1 MAGSRNCGKRFLLFL
16 KMLYFY
22 SKIRYNMG
30 HEYIGGHV
38 MNILIVNAGSS
49 SLKYQV
55 INMADESTLAKGLI
69 ERIGIPGSKLTQTV
83 GESKHVV
90 ETPMKDHIEASQHMI
105 NALTDPVHG
114 AVKSMDEIG
123 AVGHRV
129 VQGGE
134 TFTTSTLIDEE
145 CLNAI
150 KANVPLAPLHN
161 PANLMGIKACLQVM
175 PDKPMVAVFDTSF
188 HQTMPPHAYLYG
200 VPYEYYEKLRVRR
213 YGFHGTSHRYVSKR
227 GATFLGKDAKD
238 LRIITCHLGNGSSI
252 CAVDHGK
259 SVDTSMGLTP
269 LEGVLMGTRSGTV
282 DPAALQFIMNAEN
295 INIDEM
301 LDVLNKKSGLL
312 GVSGVSSDMRDVEA
326 AAEKGNKQAET
337 ALKML
342 SRGIKKYIAAYAAI
356 MGGVDLIVFTAGI
369 GENSPELR
377 EMVLSDMS
385 FMGIELDKAKNK
397 VRGKETD
404 ISAENSR
411 VKLLIIPTNE
421 ELVIARDTK
430 ELVGGKA

>member
-1 MAGSRNCGKRFLLFL
+1 
-16 KMLYFY
+16 
-22 SKIRYNMG
+22 
-30 HEYIGGHV
+30 

-69 ERIGIPGSKLTQTV
+69 ERIGIPGSKLSQTV

-114 AVKSMDEIG
+114 AVKSMDEIS

-213 YGFHGTSHRYVSKR
+213 YGFHGTSHRYVSRR
-227 GATFLGKDAKD
+227 GAAFLGKDAKD

>member
-1 MAGSRNCGKRFLLFL
+1 
-16 KMLYFY
+16 
-22 SKIRYNMG
+22 
-30 HEYIGGHV
+30 

-114 AVKSMDEIG
+114 AVKSMDEIS

-134 TFTTSTLIDEE
+134 TFTTSTLIDEK

-213 YGFHGTSHRYVSKR
+213 YGFHGTSHRYVSRR
-227 GATFLGKDAKD
+227 GAAFLGKDAKD

-404 ISAENSR
+404 ISAESSR

>member
-1 MAGSRNCGKRFLLFL
+1 
-16 KMLYFY
+16 
-22 SKIRYNMG
+22 
-30 HEYIGGHV
+30 

-114 AVKSMDEIG
+114 AVKSMDEIS

-175 PDKPMVAVFDTSF
+175 PEKPMVAVFDTSF

-227 GATFLGKDAKD
+227 GAAFLGKDAKD

-404 ISAENSR
+404 ISAESSR

>member
-1 MAGSRNCGKRFLLFL
+1 
-16 KMLYFY
+16 
-22 SKIRYNMG
+22 
-30 HEYIGGHV
+30 

-114 AVKSMDEIG
+114 AVKSMDEIS

-175 PDKPMVAVFDTSF
+175 PEKPMVAVFDTSF

-213 YGFHGTSHRYVSKR
+213 YGFHGTSHRYVSRR
-227 GATFLGKDAKD
+227 GAAFLGKDAKD

-326 AAEKGNKQAET
+326 AAENGNKQAET

>member
-1 MAGSRNCGKRFLLFL
+1 
-16 KMLYFY
+16 
-22 SKIRYNMG
+22 
-30 HEYIGGHV
+30 

-114 AVKSMDEIG
+114 AVKSMDEIS

-227 GATFLGKDAKD
+227 GAAFLGKDAKD